1 MPPID
6 QRSNGQ
12 RSNDQRS
19 EDQRFDGQRFDEQRS
34 DDQRPVEQRSKA
46 TGLAAIASHIPQGQF
61 GRYLLVGVWNTA
73 FGYATFAIFT
83 AALDRFVAQS
93 YMLAC
98 VLSSL
103 INITVSFLGY
113 KWFVFKT
120 KGNYLREWLRCVSVY
135 GGNIL
140 LGLALLPLLVFFL
153 RHHFGLQKQAPY
165 IAGALLTGFTVIV
178 SFFGHKHFSF
188 RPSSAEPKT

>member
-1 MPPID
+1 MQPTNQSSSWPSFAELT
-6 QRSNGQ
+6 R
-12 RSNDQRS
+12 
-19 EDQRFDGQRFDEQRS
+19 
-34 DDQRPVEQRSKA
+34 
-46 TGLAAIASHIPQGQF
+46 HIPPRQF
-61 GRYLLVGVWNTA
+61 GRYLLVGAWNTA

-83 AALDRFVAQS
+83 AVLDKFVPQS

-98 VLSSL
+98 VFSSG

-120 KGNYLREWLRCVSVY
+120 KGNYLREWLRCVGVY

-140 LGLALLPLLVFFL
+140 FGLALLPIMVYVL
-153 RHHFGLQKQAPY
+153 RHHFGFQKQAPY

-188 RPSSAEPKT
+188 RPSSAEREP